1 MDGFEAE
8 PSQEEAV
15 FDSAAFD
22 TAVDGGLEEL
32 VAEQVAETN
41 KAASPKVGM
50 AARNARIRKTS
61 SRLSIKKKASECGI
75 SSSAQ

>member
-22 TAVDGGLEEL
+22 TAVDGGLEE
-32 VAEQVAETN
+32 QVAETN
-41 KAASPKVGM
+41 KPMDCRMLGTNS
-50 AARNARIRKTS
+50 
-61 SRLSIKKKASECGI
+61 
-75 SSSAQ
+75 